1 MFFFGYLI
9 LLVVA
14 ALLARWV
21 VEAFHGGSSALP
33 PGDGAELARL
43 REEVDL
49 LAGEVQRLSDE
60 QSFMV
65 RLLAEGDRP
74 PAPGPHPGDDA
85 APEIPNE
92 ENP

>member
-21 VEAFHGGSSALP
+21 VEAFHGGRTALP

-65 RLLAEGDRP
+65 RLLAEGERP
-74 PAPGPHPGDDA
+74 SAPGPQPGDDA
-85 APEIPNE
+85 GPEIPNE